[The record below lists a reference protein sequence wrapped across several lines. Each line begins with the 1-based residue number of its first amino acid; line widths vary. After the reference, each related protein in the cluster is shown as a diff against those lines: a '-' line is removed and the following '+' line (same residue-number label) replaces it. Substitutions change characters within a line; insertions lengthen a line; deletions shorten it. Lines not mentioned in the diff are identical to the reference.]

1 MESFGM
7 TCNDSGIADTPHQE
21 SESMAKRIAFCADGT
36 WDNSNSRSNVY
47 KLYKSLLVSGDQMPF
62 YDDGVGADG
71 NIILKVVE
79 GASGIGLR
87 QKIKDGYTKIAHV
100 YEAGDQIFIFGF
112 SRGAFTAR
120 SLAGM
125 IAACGLPTENFSTD
139 LVNKAFEAYEH
150 ESQRKN
156 ILESLSAS
164 AMDAA
169 KITMIGVWD
178 TVGSIGISSVLG
190 GVDPVDDFLDTNL
203 HPNVLNAY
211 HALSIDEKRPQFQPT
226 LWNTASADQT
236 LEQVWFSGYH
246 SDVGGGVSGIPANE
260 KALSD
265 IPLAWMISKASALGL
280 AFDPLVLEA
289 LPVPID
295 PSYALLPLNPPNAG
309 VNQVEPR
316 VIADGATLA
325 DSVIVRCQDPSRRP
339 RNLKFV
345 NGALA
350 SSYKIATVVKPM
362 QTGVGG

>member
-1 MESFGM
+1 
-7 TCNDSGIADTPHQE
+7 
-21 SESMAKRIAFCADGT
+21 MAKRIAFCADGT
-36 WDNSNSRSNVY
+36 WDNAKSQSNVY

-125 IAACGLPTENFSTD
+125 IAACGLPTKDFSND
-139 LVNKAFEAYEH
+139 VVNKAFEAYEH
-150 ESQRKN
+150 ASQRKN
-156 ILESLSAS
+156 ILQGLSGN

-169 KITMIGVWD
+169 KITMVGVWD
-178 TVGSIGISSVLG
+178 TVGSIGITSLLG
-190 GVDPVDDFLDTNL
+190 GVDPIDDFLDTNL

-226 LWNTASADQT
+226 LWNTASAGQT

-246 SDVGGGVSGIPANE
+246 SDVGGGVSGIPANQ

-280 AFDPLVLEA
+280 EFEAQVMEA

-295 PSYALLPLNPPNAG
+295 PSYAVLPLNPPNGG

-316 VIADGATLA
+316 SIGEGATLA
-325 DSVIVRCQDPSRRP
+325 DSVLVRCQDPSRRP
-339 RNLKFV
+339 GNLKFV

-350 SSYKIATVVKPM
+350 PSYRIAPVVKAM
-362 QTGVGG
+362 QAGARG